1 MHTHTSHYILR
12 RRISMCTHYSGG
24 DVSVVSFWTVFGQT
38 KIRQLRSVIL
48 KNRKCKFNSGN
59 QLTLVSH
66 TITIY

>member
-1 MHTHTSHYILR
+1 MILTHTSHYILR

-48 KNRKCKFNSGN
+48 IGNANSIMGIN
-59 QLTLVSH
+59 
-66 TITIY
+66 